1 MTPTLTAT
9 LTRSP
14 TPTLSPALSPTPTP
28 SASPTARPGA
38 GGGAPQVLQQKAW
51 PNPQRGA
58 VWGLAVEL
66 SDPAD
71 GLRVKVYTRSLAL
84 AAQAELSGA
93 YPAGWNRVSFAAPGL
108 PAGAYYVTA
117 QASAQGQSG
126 ACSHPAKL
134 VRLP

>member
-1 MTPTLTAT
+1 M
-9 LTRSP
+9 
-14 TPTLSPALSPTPTP
+14 
-28 SASPTARPGA
+28 
-38 GGGAPQVLQQKAW
+38 QQQLAW

-58 VWGLAVEL
+58 TWGLAVQL

-71 GLRVKVYTRSLAL
+71 GLRLKVYTRSLVL
-84 AAQAELSGA
+84 AAQAELSGS
-93 YPAGWNRVSFAAPGL
+93 YVAGWNRISFATGL

-117 QASAQGQSG
+117 QAAAQGQRG